1 MSTYTYNT
9 FLNQYTDTDSTLQIV
24 DTDGV
29 IKFTINPYSILTTMI
44 SNNLLTFKI
53 KSGRLISIPFSTMN
67 ESKIALIL
75 AEERIQLL
83 INKTPNFIDKQ
94 VEKYVYINGGV
105 TGSTGATGLGA
116 TGATGATG
124 PAVNISGTPLNI
136 PMFDLSGSSLTSSI
150 ISQGDGYV
158 EIDSLTMS
166 TSGLKFKNLKSIGL
180 PRKSLTL
187 DEEGNVIFHD
197 EIILTPDNFKTINGQ
212 SIVGT
217 GNIDTTL
224 INPDNILPTSQ
235 IVDLVQNNGL
245 VPGNY
250 YMINDY
256 QTIYTINGSNSAP
269 LLINKKIS
277 SYVASTWA
285 MLEGGYDYNLVVG
298 TVVKITKLP
307 VGYSGPLVVGATT
320 TITVESFLYYFRFA
334 NGMEN
339 VINLEFSYDIPR
351 FSNGIANNI
360 VVNDAN
366 GKPVIKPG
374 GVLNT
379 EVHNGTTYM
388 DMTALQ
394 NLSVPVESLILRAK
408 STNEF
413 ELEGKSATYA
423 GDIIEFK
430 LPEPGSVSVKGTIL
444 RRYNRLLNI
453 DIKADWRVQRYRR
466 WKIDDAS
473 ILKVLN
479 KDQTTSTVTFN
490 AGVAQFT
497 SVNALPE
504 NTNLFYIASTLD
516 SKEMTLD
523 INGKVIEFT
532 MTVENQASAK
542 DLPIFPLLSN
552 HYPDNIEKII
562 ISGNFE
568 NTVIQNNPSEVNF
581 KTFINVSELV
591 NTTFVSSVSIE
602 GTFFKIEK
610 CLFLDTIST
619 STIAAV
625 KFEQVKSLA
634 MLFISDGTGSSL
646 TKTIIGTTT
655 SDYGGGT
662 LNESR
667 WIYLLEL
674 TCSHLDEVAIGG
686 ALVQFIFNSTRINDS
701 TLYFHTTLLSSAIG
715 NLYDDS
721 RLMFY
726 HSYIRNKTIL
736 NRAKTS
742 NVKIEI
748 QCNIANVMD
757 AIVRDVY
764 INTTNYTEIEIQMNK
779 FTKELYYM
787 ELNALNVVSVNT
799 FATKQP

>member
-9 FLNQYTDTDSTLQIV
+9 FLNQYTDTDSNLQII

-94 VEKYVYINGGV
+94 VEKYVEVNV
-105 TGSTGATGLGA
+105 GSGL
-116 TGATGATG
+116 T
-124 PAVNISGTPLNI
+124 NS
-136 PMFDLSGSSLTSSI
+136 M
-150 ISQGDGYV
+150 ISQGNGYV
-158 EIDSLTMS
+158 EIDSLAMS
-166 TSGLKFKNLKSIGL
+166 TSGLKFKNLKSISL
-180 PRKSLTL
+180 PHKPLTL

-197 EIILTPDNFKTINGQ
+197 EIILTPDNFKTVNGQ

-360 VVNDAN
+360 VVNDVN

-379 EVHNGTTYM
+379 EVHNGTAYM

-423 GDIIEFK
+423 DDIIEFK

-444 RRYNRLLNI
+444 RRYNRVLNI

-504 NTNLFYIASTLD
+504 NTSLFYIASTLD

-532 MTVENQASAK
+532 MTVETQSSAK

-591 NTTFVSSVSIE
+591 NTTFVSSASIE
-602 GTFFKIEK
+602 GTFKIEK
-610 CLFLDTIST
+610 CLFLDTIMGST

-634 MLFISDGTGSSL
+634 MLIISDGMGSSL

-655 SDYGGGT
+655 SDYGGDT

-686 ALVQFIFNSTRINDS
+686 ALVQFIFNSTKINDS

-757 AIVRDVY
+757 ATVRDVY
-764 INTTNYTEIEIQMNK
+764 INTTNYTEIDIQMNK

>member
-94 VEKYVYINGGV
+94 VEKYVEVNV
-105 TGSTGATGLGA
+105 GSGL
-116 TGATGATG
+116 T
-124 PAVNISGTPLNI
+124 NS
-136 PMFDLSGSSLTSSI
+136 M
-150 ISQGDGYV
+150 ISQGNGYV
-158 EIDSLTMS
+158 EIDSLVMS

-180 PRKSLTL
+180 PRKPLTL

-217 GNIDTTL
+217 GNIDITL

-256 QTIYTINGSNSAP
+256 QTIYTINGSDSTP

-277 SYVASTWA
+277 SYTASTWA
-285 MLEGGYDYNLVVG
+285 ILEGGTDYNLVVG

-307 VGYSGPLVVGATT
+307 VGYSGHLVVGATT
-320 TITVESFLYYFRFA
+320 TIKVESWLYYFRFA

-339 VINLEFSYDIPR
+339 VINLEFSYEMSR

-423 GDIIEFK
+423 DDIIEFK

-444 RRYNRLLNI
+444 RRYNRVLNI

-466 WKIDDAS
+466 WKIDDSS

-479 KDQTTSTVTFN
+479 KDQTTSIVTFN

-532 MTVENQASAK
+532 MTVETQASAK

-610 CLFLDTIST
+610 CLFLDTIMGST

-634 MLFISDGTGSSL
+634 MLIISDGTGSSL

-655 SDYGGGT
+655 SDYGGDT

-686 ALVQFIFNSTRINDS
+686 SLVQFIFNSTKINDS
-701 TLYFHTTLLSSAIG
+701 TLYFHTTLLSNDIG

-736 NRAKTS
+736 NRAITS

>member
-94 VEKYVYINGGV
+94 VEKYVEVNV
-105 TGSTGATGLGA
+105 GSGL
-116 TGATGATG
+116 T
-124 PAVNISGTPLNI
+124 NS
-136 PMFDLSGSSLTSSI
+136 M
-150 ISQGDGYV
+150 ISQGNGYV
-158 EIDSLTMS
+158 EIDSLVMS

-180 PRKSLTL
+180 PRKPLTL

-217 GNIDTTL
+217 GNIDITL

-256 QTIYTINGSNSAP
+256 QTIYTINGSDSTP

-277 SYVASTWA
+277 SYTASTWA
-285 MLEGGYDYNLVVG
+285 ILEGGTDYNLVVG

-307 VGYSGPLVVGATT
+307 VGYSGHLVVGATT
-320 TITVESFLYYFRFA
+320 TIKVESWLYYFRFA

-339 VINLEFSYDIPR
+339 VINLEFSYEMSR

-423 GDIIEFK
+423 DDIIEFK

-444 RRYNRLLNI
+444 RRYNRVLNI

-466 WKIDDAS
+466 WKIDDSS

-479 KDQTTSTVTFN
+479 KDQTTSIVTFN

-532 MTVENQASAK
+532 MTVETQASAK

-610 CLFLDTIST
+610 CLFLDTIIGST

-634 MLFISDGTGSSL
+634 MLIISDGTGSSL

-655 SDYGGGT
+655 SDYGGNT

-686 ALVQFIFNSTRINDS
+686 SLVQFIFNSTKINDS
-701 TLYFHTTLLSSAIG
+701 TLYFHTTLLSNDIG

-736 NRAKTS
+736 NRAITS

>member
-94 VEKYVYINGGV
+94 VEKYVEVNV
-105 TGSTGATGLGA
+105 GSGL
-116 TGATGATG
+116 T
-124 PAVNISGTPLNI
+124 NS
-136 PMFDLSGSSLTSSI
+136 M
-150 ISQGDGYV
+150 ISQGNGYV
-158 EIDSLTMS
+158 EIDSLVMS

-180 PRKSLTL
+180 PRKPLTL

-217 GNIDTTL
+217 GNIDITL
-224 INPDNILPTSQ
+224 INPDNILPTSK

-256 QTIYTINGSNSAP
+256 QTIYTINGSDSTP

-277 SYVASTWA
+277 SYTASTWA
-285 MLEGGYDYNLVVG
+285 ILEGGTDYNLVVG

-307 VGYSGPLVVGATT
+307 VGYSGHLVVGATT
-320 TITVESFLYYFRFA
+320 TIKVESWLYYFRFA

-339 VINLEFSYDIPR
+339 VINLEFSYEMSR

-423 GDIIEFK
+423 DDIIEFK

-444 RRYNRLLNI
+444 RRYNRVLNI

-466 WKIDDAS
+466 WKIDDSS

-479 KDQTTSTVTFN
+479 KDQTTSIVTFN

-532 MTVENQASAK
+532 MTVETQASAK

-610 CLFLDTIST
+610 CLFLDTIIGST

-634 MLFISDGTGSSL
+634 MLIISDGTGSSL

-655 SDYGGGT
+655 SDYGGNT

-686 ALVQFIFNSTRINDS
+686 SLVQFIFNSTKINDS
-701 TLYFHTTLLSSAIG
+701 TLYFHTTLLSNDIG

-736 NRAKTS
+736 NRAITS

>member
-94 VEKYVYINGGV
+94 VEKYVEVNV
-105 TGSTGATGLGA
+105 GSGL
-116 TGATGATG
+116 T
-124 PAVNISGTPLNI
+124 NS
-136 PMFDLSGSSLTSSI
+136 M
-150 ISQGDGYV
+150 ISQGNGYV
-158 EIDSLTMS
+158 EIDSLVMS

-180 PRKSLTL
+180 PRKPLTL

-217 GNIDTTL
+217 GNIDITL

-256 QTIYTINGSNSAP
+256 QTIYTINGSDSTP

-277 SYVASTWA
+277 SYTASTWA
-285 MLEGGYDYNLVVG
+285 ILEGGTDYNLVVG

-307 VGYSGPLVVGATT
+307 VGYSGHLVVGATT
-320 TITVESFLYYFRFA
+320 TIKVESWLYYFRFA

-339 VINLEFSYDIPR
+339 VINLEFSYEMSR

-423 GDIIEFK
+423 DDIIEFK

-444 RRYNRLLNI
+444 RRYNRVLNI

-466 WKIDDAS
+466 WKIDDSS

-479 KDQTTSTVTFN
+479 KDQTTSIVTFN

-532 MTVENQASAK
+532 MTVETQASAK

-610 CLFLDTIST
+610 CLFLDTIMGST

-634 MLFISDGTGSSL
+634 MLIISDGTGSSL

-655 SDYGGGT
+655 SDYGGDT

-686 ALVQFIFNSTRINDS
+686 SLVQFIFNSTKINDS
-701 TLYFHTTLLSSAIG
+701 TLYFHTTLLSNDIG

-726 HSYIRNKTIL
+726 HSYIRNKTMY
-736 NRAKTS
+736 R
-742 NVKIEI
+742 
-748 QCNIANVMD
+748 
-757 AIVRDVY
+757 
-764 INTTNYTEIEIQMNK
+764 NT
-779 FTKELYYM
+779 
-787 ELNALNVVSVNT
+787 A
-799 FATKQP
+799 

>member
-94 VEKYVYINGGV
+94 VEKYVEVNV
-105 TGSTGATGLGA
+105 GSGL
-116 TGATGATG
+116 T
-124 PAVNISGTPLNI
+124 NS
-136 PMFDLSGSSLTSSI
+136 M
-150 ISQGDGYV
+150 ISQGNGYV
-158 EIDSLTMS
+158 EIDSLVMS

-180 PRKSLTL
+180 PRKPLTL

-217 GNIDTTL
+217 GNIDITL

-256 QTIYTINGSNSAP
+256 QTIYTINGSDSTP

-277 SYVASTWA
+277 SYAASTWA
-285 MLEGGYDYNLVVG
+285 ILEGGTDYNLVVG

-307 VGYSGPLVVGATT
+307 VGYSGHLVVGATT
-320 TITVESFLYYFRFA
+320 TIKVEAWLYYFRFA

-339 VINLEFSYDIPR
+339 VINLEFSYEMSR

-423 GDIIEFK
+423 DDIIEFK

-444 RRYNRLLNI
+444 RRYNRVLNI

-466 WKIDDAS
+466 WKIDDSS

-479 KDQTTSTVTFN
+479 KDQTTSIVTFN

-532 MTVENQASAK
+532 MTVETQASAK

-610 CLFLDTIST
+610 CLFLDTIMGST

-634 MLFISDGTGSSL
+634 MLIIHDGTGSSL

-655 SDYGGGT
+655 SDYGGDT

-686 ALVQFIFNSTRINDS
+686 SLVQFIFNSTKINDS
-701 TLYFHTTLLSSAIG
+701 TLYFHTTLLSNDIG

-736 NRAKTS
+736 NRARTS

>member
-94 VEKYVYINGGV
+94 VEKYVEVNV
-105 TGSTGATGLGA
+105 GSGL
-116 TGATGATG
+116 T
-124 PAVNISGTPLNI
+124 NS
-136 PMFDLSGSSLTSSI
+136 M
-150 ISQGDGYV
+150 ISQGNGYV
-158 EIDSLTMS
+158 EIDSLVMS

-180 PRKSLTL
+180 PRKPLTL

-217 GNIDTTL
+217 GNIDITL

-256 QTIYTINGSNSAP
+256 QTIYTINGSDSTP

-277 SYVASTWA
+277 SYAASTWA
-285 MLEGGYDYNLVVG
+285 ILEGGTDYNLVVG

-307 VGYSGPLVVGATT
+307 VGYSGHLVVGATT
-320 TITVESFLYYFRFA
+320 TIKVESWLYYFRFA

-339 VINLEFSYDIPR
+339 VINLEFSYEMSR

-423 GDIIEFK
+423 DDIIEFK

-444 RRYNRLLNI
+444 RRYNRVLNI

-466 WKIDDAS
+466 WKIDDSS

-479 KDQTTSTVTFN
+479 KDQTTSIVTFN

-532 MTVENQASAK
+532 MTVETQASAK

-610 CLFLDTIST
+610 CLFLDTIMGST

-634 MLFISDGTGSSL
+634 MLIISDGTGSSL

-655 SDYGGGT
+655 SDYGGDT

-686 ALVQFIFNSTRINDS
+686 SLVQFIFNSTKINDS
-701 TLYFHTTLLSSAIG
+701 TLYFHTTLLSNDIG

-736 NRAKTS
+736 NRAITS

>member
-94 VEKYVYINGGV
+94 VEKYVEVNV
-105 TGSTGATGLGA
+105 GSGL
-116 TGATGATG
+116 T
-124 PAVNISGTPLNI
+124 NS
-136 PMFDLSGSSLTSSI
+136 M
-150 ISQGDGYV
+150 ISQGNGYV
-158 EIDSLTMS
+158 EIDSLAMS
-166 TSGLKFKNLKSIGL
+166 TSGLKFKNLKSISL
-180 PRKSLTL
+180 PRKPLTL

-197 EIILTPDNFKTINGQ
+197 EIILTPDNFKTVNGQ

-256 QTIYTINGSNSAP
+256 QTIYTINGSDSTP

-277 SYVASTWA
+277 SYAASTWA
-285 MLEGGYDYNLVVG
+285 ILEGGTDYNLVVG

-423 GDIIEFK
+423 DDIIEFK

-444 RRYNRLLNI
+444 RRYNRVLNI

-466 WKIDDAS
+466 WKIDDSS

-479 KDQTTSTVTFN
+479 KDQTTSIVTFN

-532 MTVENQASAK
+532 MTVETQASAK

-610 CLFLDTIST
+610 CLFLDTIMGST

-634 MLFISDGTGSSL
+634 MLIISDGTGSSL

-655 SDYGGGT
+655 SDYGGDT

-686 ALVQFIFNSTRINDS
+686 SLVQFIFNSTKINDS
-701 TLYFHTTLLSSAIG
+701 TLYFHTTLLSNDIG

-736 NRAKTS
+736 NRARTS